1 MFPLLS
7 KFIHR
12 ALKEEK
18 KISEGRK
25 ADLARLADFIRAQRQ
40 EGHPVQLL
48 FVCTQNSRRSQ
59 MAQIWAAAAAAWFDL
74 GDTKTFSGGTEVSA
88 FNPRAVEALIRAGFH
103 IHDFGGENPRYRVT
117 YAEEGPAMVCYSKRY
132 DDPANPMSGF
142 VAIMVCSDADQACPF
157 VPGAAFRLS
166 LPYEDPKVADGKA
179 SESAAYDKRSLQIA
193 SEILYLLG
201 LVKGASN

>member
-1 MFPLLS
+1 MFPPLS
-7 KFIHR
+7 KFIQR

-18 KISEGRK
+18 NIPDSRR
-25 ADLARLADFIRAQRQ
+25 ADLARLADFVREERNAGRA
-40 EGHPVQLL
+40 VQLL

-59 MAQIWAAAAAAWFDL
+59 MAQIWAAAAAAYFGL
-74 GDTKTFSGGTEVSA
+74 TEMKAFSGGMEVSA

-117 YAEEGPAMVCYSKRY
+117 YAEDGPAMVCYSKRF
-132 DDPANPMSGF
+132 DDAANPMSGF
-142 VAIMVCSDADQACPF
+142 AAIMVCSEADQACPF

-193 SEILYLLG
+193 SEILYLMG
-201 LVKGASN
+201 LVKGPN